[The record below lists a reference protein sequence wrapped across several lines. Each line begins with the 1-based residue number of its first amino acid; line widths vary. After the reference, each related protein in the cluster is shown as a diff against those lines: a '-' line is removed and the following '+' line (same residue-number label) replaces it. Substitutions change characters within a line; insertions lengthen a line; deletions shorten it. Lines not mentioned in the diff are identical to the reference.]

1 MDLLPAFA
9 LPGQVGVGTE
19 RPLSY
24 NCPQQHG
31 SARGAPKDRLL
42 LDEVQG
48 VV

>member
-1 MDLLPAFA
+1 MDLLLAFA
-9 LPGQVGVGTE
+9 LPGQVGVGAE

-31 SARGAPKDRLL
+31 SARGASIDRLL
-42 LDEVQG
+42 LDEVLG